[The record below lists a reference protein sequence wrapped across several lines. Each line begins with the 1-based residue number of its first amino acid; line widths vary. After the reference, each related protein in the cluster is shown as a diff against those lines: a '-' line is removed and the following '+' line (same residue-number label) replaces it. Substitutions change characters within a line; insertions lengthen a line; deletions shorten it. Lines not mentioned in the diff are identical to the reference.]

1 MRTTARFTFGLL
13 AVAGLLVTG
22 CGDDGDDG
30 ASEEVSAE
38 AEPFVEAMKE
48 SMRGAEDDELQLS
61 DEQIDCLAPRVIN
74 AIGMDRIEA
83 AGVTPE
89 ELGSDSD
96 IDFSDMEI
104 TKDVGNAIYDSFG
117 ACDVSLRN
125 VMLESFAADGEM
137 SAEMTAC
144 VEDVLTDDNLRTMMV
159 SMMVSGEDAMFS
171 DPELEGV
178 LGDLMACDPSA
189 SGG

>member
-22 CGDDGDDG
+22 CGDDGGDG

-61 DEQIDCLAPRVIN
+61 DEQVDCLAPRVIN

-83 AGVTPE
+83 SGVTPE

-96 IDFSDMEI
+96 IDFSDMDI
-104 TKDVGNAIYDSFG
+104 TEDVGNAIYDSFG
-117 ACDVSLRN
+117 DCDVNLRD
-125 VMLESFAADGEM
+125 VMLESFAAGGEM
-137 SAEMTAC
+137 PAEATAC
-144 VEDVLTDDNLRTMMV
+144 IEDVLTDDNLRTLMV
-159 SMMVSGEDAMFS
+159 SMMVNGEDAMAS
-171 DPELEGV
+171 DPALEGFM
-178 LGDLMACDPSA
+178 GDLTACAMSG